1 MKKLVLLAAATLVAM
16 LILAPAAVAQGSDAD
31 VVVERTTTIESTVP
45 GKDLPASGG
54 VTNPA
59 TLLLPAAALLL
70 GSGAVVYV
78 LVRRR

>member
-1 MKKLVLLAAATLVAM
+1 MKKLVLLSAATLVAM

-54 VTNPA
+54 VTTPSA
-59 TLLLPAAALLL
+59 LILPAAALLL
-70 GSGAVVYV
+70 GSGVVVYAF
-78 LVRRR
+78 VRRR

>member
-1 MKKLVLLAAATLVAM
+1 MKKLVLLAAATLVAI

-54 VTNPA
+54 VTTPSA
-59 TLLLPAAALLL
+59 LILPAAALLL
-70 GSGAVVYV
+70 GSGVVVYAF
-78 LVRRR
+78 VRHR